1 MTEKESF
8 IDFLER
14 VTRFIYENYSSEIME
29 AHEVFWEEE
38 RPEEILGGI
47 LLEIGEMNFN
57 DYLLFDYK
65 NVYGQRFLDLY
76 EKEGDFKSGDEPYI
90 KKAKESRISLYEVD
104 DISGDNLTLKD
115 LLLGNK
121 YNIRSNTLK
130 DLKKGDLFATR
141 LIYLDGR
148 YEILPCAYPFK
159 ASHKEEIMELIDKQF
174 KRYLKNENPQGTMK
188 DFLDDHS
195 QFFNVLWMDFVS
207 K

>member
-14 VTRFIYENYSSEIME
+14 LTRFIYEHYSSEIME
-29 AHEVFWEEE
+29 AHQVFWEEE
-38 RPEEILGGI
+38 RPEEILSGI

-65 NVYGQRFLDLY
+65 NAYGQSFIDLY
-76 EKEGDFKSGDEPYI
+76 EKEGDYKDGDVIYI
-90 KKAKESRISLYEVD
+90 TKAKNSRISLYEVD
-104 DISGDNLTLKD
+104 DISGDNLILKD

-130 DLKKGDLFATR
+130 DLKKKDIFATR
-141 LIYLDGR
+141 LIYLDER

-159 ASHKEEIMELIDKQF
+159 ATQKEEIMGLIDKQF
-174 KRYLKNENPQGTMK
+174 RRYLKNENPIGTMM
-188 DFLDDHS
+188 DFLDNHS